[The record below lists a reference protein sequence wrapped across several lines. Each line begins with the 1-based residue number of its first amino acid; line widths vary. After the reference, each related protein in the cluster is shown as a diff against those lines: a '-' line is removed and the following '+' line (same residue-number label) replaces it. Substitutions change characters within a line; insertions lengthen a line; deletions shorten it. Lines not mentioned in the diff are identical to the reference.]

1 MVSNFGLRTS
11 NGAAEVLVAICV
23 SVLCLPAYAGAT
35 TLDDATFQGQLSIIR
50 EKQRSD
56 VVTKQKESLEAQEK
70 LFTSCPLTT
79 HAVIARGVVTLSP
92 LIALENAGSSTIDPS
107 KYPLGLPFA
116 TDIDSR
122 FALPDRS
129 GDSDPTPTLFLTA
142 VGRDGPPLAAKK
154 IRLGM
159 GQDDASQFMFPLYVE
174 LTTADLLF
182 PYSDE
187 VWRQL
192 PPQQRGDSI
201 SVTAVLDSDGQLAGP
216 PSSADSFGEQSI
228 GLHIMNSEWSTLR

>member
-1 MVSNFGLRTS
+1 VAGNLSLLTAY
-11 NGAAEVLVAICV
+11 GAANFLVAVCA
-23 SVLCLPAYAGAT
+23 SVLCLPVYHAGAT

-50 EKQRSD
+50 EQQRSD
-56 VVTKQKESLEAQEK
+56 IFRKQKESLEAQEK
-70 LFTSCPLTT
+70 AFASCP

-92 LIALENAGSSTIDPS
+92 LIALENTGSSTLDPS

-129 GDSDPTPTLFLTA
+129 GGESDSDPTPTLFLTA

-154 IRLGM
+154 IRLGT
-159 GQDDASQFMFPLYVE
+159 GQGDTGLFPLYVE

-187 VWRQL
+187 VWKQL
-192 PPQQRGDSI
+192 PLQRKGDSI
-201 SVTAVLDSDGQLAGP
+201 SVAAVLDVDGHLAGP
-216 PSSADSFGEQSI
+216 PSSADSFGEQLVRLSSI
-228 GLHIMNSEWSTLR
+228 